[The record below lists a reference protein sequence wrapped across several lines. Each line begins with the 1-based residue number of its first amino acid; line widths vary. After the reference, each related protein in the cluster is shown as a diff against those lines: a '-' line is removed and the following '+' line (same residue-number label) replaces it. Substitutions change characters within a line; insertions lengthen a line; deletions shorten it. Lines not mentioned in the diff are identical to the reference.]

1 MTHLRSLLASSAFV
15 LAALAVLAPGLG
27 HAQGMT
33 ESHESKVW
41 LGGHLGLSPIG
52 TLKAEILD
60 QSMTFDASTAFEIGA
75 QVEIRLTPLVSIG
88 FAPAVLLHIK
98 SPDDHDSASEL
109 DLPLRL
115 AVGSD
120 VAPKVRLYGF
130 AAPGYTIEFLP
141 DVGNNTVDAGHPHG
155 FMIGFGGGI
164 AYRVAPRVA
173 LTGELGYQFRFL
185 SETVTGPVGSV
196 DISQQNNYLT
206 FGFGVMAG
214 L

>member
-1 MTHLRSLLASSAFV
+1 MIRSVLASSAVV
-15 LAALAVLAPGLG
+15 LAGLVLVPAVGR
-27 HAQGMT
+27 AQGMT
-33 ESHESKVW
+33 ESQPKVW

-60 QSMTFDASTAFEIGA
+60 QSMTFDASPAFEIGGH
-75 QVEIRLTPLVSIG
+75 VEIQLTPLVSIG
-88 FAPAVLLHIK
+88 VAPAVMFHIK
-98 SPDDHDSASEL
+98 ASDDNDSASEL
-109 DLPLRL
+109 DLPLRVI
-115 AVGSD
+115 VGGN
-120 VAPKVRLYGF
+120 VAPRVRLYGF

-141 DVGNNTVDAGHPHG
+141 DTGTIDIGHPHG

-185 SETVTGPVGSV
+185 SETVQGPLGSV
-196 DISQQNNYLT
+196 DITQQNNYLT